1 MSPSSPSL
9 QGSLPHPENPDAPDV
24 VPTPMLL
31 VATTDGILRFFCF
44 GHLKRQQVLT
54 VAPEPVPLQLPAELS
69 KALAEAGETEK
80 PSAAA
85 AGLSTAEAAA
95 AKAALPDDDDD
106 DFGSEEE
113 DGGAVP
119 ALGPA
124 AQAPAAPAEA
134 AGSYSSELKPTAEV
148 VSPTPADVSLGGLTP
163 VLPASVTPVSGFP
176 MPAIA
181 TSSLAPSAG
190 APAFGF
196 APAALGAMPS
206 LFGTSSSA
214 PAFGFSAALASAPT
228 SFGAL
233 PASSPALS
241 FASSAAPQGGGLF
254 GASAGAAPAPASM
267 PAFGAFG
274 LAGSGAALVTGGTVG
289 SLGISGGGGGIVTSG
304 LFAPP
309 PEAFRARVETGESL
323 TRVAVCVHRTLS
335 QLLFPQSC
343 TDR

>member
-1 MSPSSPSL
+1 MSPSSPSF

-85 AGLSTAEAAA
+85 AGPSTAEAAA

-106 DFGSEEE
+106 DFGSEEEE

-134 AGSYSSELKPTAEV
+134 AGSSSSELKPTAEV

-241 FASSAAPQGGGLF
+241 FASSAAPQGGGAIRSF
-254 GASAGAAPAPASM
+254 C
-267 PAFGAFG
+267 
-274 LAGSGAALVTGGTVG
+274 GSG
-289 SLGISGGGGGIVTSG
+289 S
-304 LFAPP
+304 
-309 PEAFRARVETGESL
+309 R
-323 TRVAVCVHRTLS
+323 TRFYAGVRS
-335 QLLFPQSC
+335 FWP
-343 TDR
+343 RR